1 MRAAGKAPVWTG
13 AAAPATTAGGRT
25 AWSLPDAGD
34 DDERTLSRVV
44 RPPTPQAIAPVKE
57 APAPNAIRADE
68 ESVAGRLADLARA
81 ALLGGDAGAL
91 ERWSEGLKA
100 TGEHERF
107 AERMDGMAHLSRGQ
121 IGDALR
127 ILKKARET
135 ADDGTRAQAS
145 LALGVALAAAGR
157 PEEALLEALDALARA
172 REKLDDKGAS
182 ACLAFLAKLFQ
193 TQQKTADA
201 ELLRS
206 AAHAPAPARART

>member
-1 MRAAGKAPVWTG
+1 MRAAGKAPSWSG
-13 AAAPATTAGGRT
+13 AAAPATTGGGRT
-25 AWSLPDAGD
+25 AWSLPDAS
-34 DDERTLSRVV
+34 DDEERTIAGVG
-44 RPPTPQAIAPVKE
+44 RPPTPQAMPPVKE
-57 APAPNAIRADE
+57 AAAPHAARADE
-68 ESVAGRLADLARA
+68 EAVAGRLADLARA

-107 AERMDGMAHLSRGQ
+107 AERMEGMAHLSRGQ

-127 ILKKARET
+127 VLKKAREA
-135 ADDGTRAQAS
+135 ADEGTRAQAS

-157 PEEALLEALDALARA
+157 PEEALLEGLDALARA
-172 REKLDDKGAS
+172 REKLDDKGAG

-193 TQQKTADA
+193 TQQRTADS

-206 AAHAPAPARART
+206 AAHAPPRART